1 MNRTT
6 IGIITMHAIDNFGSY
21 LQTVA
26 LHNYLKK
33 KGYLPTIIDYAYPNR
48 LHLTTG
54 KSHLNIA
61 EVQPKLTLASFFE
74 KVRARLTMF
83 LFKTAEKR
91 LTLFKSF
98 YNKYVNFTRYY
109 ATADDLVT
117 DVPDFD
123 IYIAGSDQIWN
134 PEFVGKD
141 TSFLLSWAPD
151 NRKKISYSSSF
162 SISEIPFEY
171 KNTYKKLLR
180 RFEHISVRED
190 SNICKE
196 LLGHD
201 VPVTLDPTFLLTKS
215 DWTMYFDKK
224 PLVNGEYIFCY
235 ILNYKFNPYPYVK
248 DLINKIAELTG
259 YKVVIIDGPR
269 NMIDKGW
276 GNIHDIGPAE
286 FLNLMYNSKFI
297 VTTSFH
303 GTAFSIN
310 FEKDFISL
318 VNDQP
323 TLDNRQISLLKKM
336 GMEECLLVKN
346 TTLDNLK
353 LPRIDYT
360 AKCERINELR
370 QLSIDY
376 LDDALK

>member
-1 MNRTT
+1 
-6 IGIITMHAIDNFGSY
+6 
-21 LQTVA
+21 
-26 LHNYLKK
+26 
-33 KGYLPTIIDYAYPNR
+33 
-48 LHLTTG
+48 
-54 KSHLNIA
+54 
-61 EVQPKLTLASFFE
+61 
-74 KVRARLTMF
+74 
-83 LFKTAEKR
+83 
-91 LTLFKSF
+91 
-98 YNKYVNFTRYY
+98 
-109 ATADDLVT
+109 
-117 DVPDFD
+117 
-123 IYIAGSDQIWN
+123 
-134 PEFVGKD
+134 
-141 TSFLLSWAPD
+141 
-151 NRKKISYSSSF
+151 
-162 SISEIPFEY
+162 
-171 KNTYKKLLR
+171 
-180 RFEHISVRED
+180 
-190 SNICKE
+190 
-196 LLGHD
+196 
-201 VPVTLDPTFLLTKS
+201 
-215 DWTMYFDKK
+215 
-224 PLVNGEYIFCY
+224 
-235 ILNYKFNPYPYVK
+235 
-248 DLINKIAELTG
+248 
-259 YKVVIIDGPR
+259 
-269 NMIDKGW
+269 MIDKGW